1 MEVIKKARPQLK
13 QGTLKNYATQLRKME
28 KLFGIEFVDKDP
40 QEIVEGIH
48 TSGLSSNY
56 QRNLFAVTI
65 VLLMSIDKDKYAK
78 EIEVFRKE
86 MDKLNKKYVDEN
98 QKGELVSKNQKENI
112 ITYKELREYIDKVK
126 ADIDKEEMLHIVYV
140 VLESLF
146 RTPVRLDHAGL
157 IFIGKRAFKH
167 LTLEERSKHNY
178 LVETRGNRG
187 KLTFAFY
194 QDATTNK
201 TRPEEFQDLPKD
213 LEKIWRKY
221 LRVMKYQHGDVV
233 IPLTR
238 NHLSQV
244 LRQTSER
251 YIDKHIGSTLIRKIV
266 LSEKYLDT
274 KEMKEKQAD
283 FAKKVGHSVA
293 VEDLVYVKK

>member
-1 MEVIKKARPQLK
+1 MEVIKQARPDLK
-13 QGTLKNYATQLRKME
+13 PSTLKNYKTQLRKME
-28 KLFGIEFVDKDP
+28 KLFGVEFVDKDP

-65 VLLMSIDKDKYAK
+65 VLLMSLDKEKYAE
-78 EIEVFRKE
+78 EIKVFRVE

-98 QKGELVSKNQKENI
+98 QKGELVSKNQQANI

-126 ADIDKEEMLHIVYV
+126 ADIDKEEMLHIAYV

-167 LTLEERSKHNY
+167 LSLEERSKHNY

-194 QDATTNK
+194 QDAATNK

-213 LEKIWRKY
+213 LDKIWRKY
-221 LRVMKYQHGDVV
+221 LRALKYQHGDVV

-266 LSEKYLDT
+266 LSQKFGDT

>member
-1 MEVIKKARPQLK
+1 MEVIKQARPDLK
-13 QGTLKNYATQLRKME
+13 PSTLKNYKTQLRKME
-28 KLFGIEFVDKDP
+28 KLFGIAFVDKDP
-40 QEIVEGIH
+40 QEIVDGIH
-48 TSGLSSNY
+48 NSGLSPNY

-65 VLLMSIDKDKYAK
+65 VLLMSLDKDKYAK

-86 MDKLNKKYVDEN
+86 MDRLNKKYVEDN

-112 ITYKELREYIDKVK
+112 VSYEELRTYIDMVG
-126 ADIDKEEMLHIVYV
+126 ADIGKEEMLHIAYV

-157 IFIGKRAFKH
+157 VFIGKRAFKH
-167 LTLEERSKHNY
+167 LTLEERNKHNY
-178 LVETRGNRG
+178 LVETRGNKG

>member
-146 RTPVRLDHAGL
+146 RVPVRLDHAGL

-178 LVETRGNRG
+178 LVETRGNKG
-187 KLTFAFY
+187 KFTFAFY

-233 IPLTR
+233 VPLTR

>member
-78 EIEVFRKE
+78 EIEVFRVE

-178 LVETRGNRG
+178 LVETRGNKG

-213 LEKIWRKY
+213 LDKIWRKY

>member
-213 LEKIWRKY
+213 LDKIWRKY

>member
-178 LVETRGNRG
+178 LVETRGNKG

-213 LEKIWRKY
+213 LDKIWRKY

>member
-1 MEVIKKARPQLK
+1 MEVIKQARPDLK
-13 QGTLKNYATQLRKME
+13 PSTLKNYKTQLRKME
-28 KLFGIEFVDKDP
+28 KLFGVEFVDKDP

-65 VLLMSIDKDKYAK
+65 VLLMSLDKEKYAE
-78 EIEVFRKE
+78 EIKVFRVE

-98 QKGELVSKNQKENI
+98 QKGELVSKNQQANI

-126 ADIDKEEMLHIVYV
+126 ADIDKEEMLHIAYV

-167 LTLEERSKHNY
+167 LSLEERSKHNY

-213 LEKIWRKY
+213 LDKIWRKY
-221 LRVMKYQHGDVV
+221 LRALKYQHGDVV

-266 LSEKYLDT
+266 LSQKFGDT

>member
-126 ADIDKEEMLHIVYV
+126 ADIDKEESPNCV
-140 VLESLF
+140 
-146 RTPVRLDHAGL
+146 
-157 IFIGKRAFKH
+157 
-167 LTLEERSKHNY
+167 
-178 LVETRGNRG
+178 
-187 KLTFAFY
+187 
-194 QDATTNK
+194 
-201 TRPEEFQDLPKD
+201 
-213 LEKIWRKY
+213 
-221 LRVMKYQHGDVV
+221 
-233 IPLTR
+233 
-238 NHLSQV
+238 
-244 LRQTSER
+244 
-251 YIDKHIGSTLIRKIV
+251 
-266 LSEKYLDT
+266 T
-274 KEMKEKQAD
+274 KMIC
-283 FAKKVGHSVA
+283 FS
-293 VEDLVYVKK
+293 